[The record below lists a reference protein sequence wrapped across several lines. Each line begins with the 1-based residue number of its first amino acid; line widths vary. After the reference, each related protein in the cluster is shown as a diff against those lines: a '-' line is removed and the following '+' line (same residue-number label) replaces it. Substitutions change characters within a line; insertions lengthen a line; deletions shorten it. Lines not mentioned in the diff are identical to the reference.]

1 MSHSNKPKET
11 PTELLKRKDI
21 TKLTRS
27 EEDNLISAFDAIQKL
42 SPDHEDSFFN
52 IASFH
57 GAPFR
62 GAGYA
67 NQNWWGGYCNHGN
80 VLFPTWHRA
89 YVLRLEQSLE
99 KHGLTIK
106 LPYWNEIKNHEKDKP
121 PPGLPEIFLK
131 RNWTTLKGKLF
142 EPNPLYSYTYQKN
155 IIDHASPKDGVEYTK
170 PLGKST
176 VRYPFSGLYGV
187 RDIDDTEYHN
197 DYYTKLGD
205 EECSR
210 ILNDNIKMWLE
221 EEHYPPDMKPPHSR
235 PARLKYFY
243 LRCLETETY
252 TIFSN
257 NTSAQAWNDQYYH
270 DKEHSEDKFR
280 YSLEMPHDGMHLA
293 LGGFEVPSHVLS
305 FVRNAN
311 GDMGE
316 NNTAAFDPIFFFI
329 IALSILFSRSVDG
342 QGPTPGMTGADF
354 LSMDTPLKPFHQ
366 WDDPDK
372 PFINDTKKPFLTSKV
387 CGSLDASSFKEAIQ
401 SLKDPPELEPY
412 KGKGS
417 EKSSE
422 VSHYA
427 RVSDVTR
434 ANIRGSFVIA
444 AWAQE
449 NPKEGKEKLCRKM
462 VSCFPVLSR
471 WNVADCANCQSHLD
485 IKAHLPLHGIT
496 DLDNTTVTARKTQA
510 RSSLYLLSDLYFRRS
525 SPQTPALIGRPDRV
539 PLVALEVLIVV
550 GGVKDPGHRVEL
562 DTTVAILEHL
572 ALPLVDGGH
581 AELAVAVGET
591 LVQVGREAR
600 ARSGRRTDSSRMRYG
615 LAMVLGSTL
624 IGGKSHLP
632 CCNRSWRLYPV
643 RSD

>member
-11 PTELLKRKDI
+11 PTVLPKRKDI
-21 TKLTRS
+21 NELS
-27 EEDNLISAFDAIQKL
+27 ELEKDNLISAFEAIQKL
-42 SPDHEDSFFN
+42 PPDHEDSFFN

-89 YVLRLEQSLE
+89 YLLRLEQSLE
-99 KHGLTIK
+99 KWGGLTIK
-106 LPYWNEIKNHEKDKP
+106 LPYWNEIKEPKEHEP

-131 RNWTTLKGKLF
+131 PKWKFLGNGTKRDGRKIN
-142 EPNPLYSYTYQKN
+142 NPLYSYKYQKN
-155 IIDHASPKDGVEYTK
+155 IVDHASPKDGVEYTK

-205 EECSR
+205 EKCSR
-210 ILNDNIKMWLE
+210 LLNDNIRMWLE
-221 EEHYPPDMKPPHSR
+221 ENQYPPDIKPPHSR
-235 PARLKYFY
+235 PARLRDLYH
-243 LRCLETETY
+243 RCLKTHKY

-270 DKEHSEDKFR
+270 DKENSEDKFR
-280 YSLEMPHDGMHLA
+280 YSLETPHDGIHLA

-316 NNTAAFDPIFFFI
+316 NNTAAFDPIFFFHHCFI
-329 IALSILFSRSVDG
+329 DLVFWVWQTKHNSETDLDIMENYPGTSSVDG

-372 PFINDTKKPFLTSKV
+372 PFINDTKKAFLTSRDVVNIKKLKYDYV
-387 CGSLDASSFKEAIQ
+387 IPHEFGPDLDPENTSQTSSKE
-401 SLKDPPELEPY
+401 
-412 KGKGS
+412 
-417 EKSSE
+417 
-422 VSHYA
+422 SHYA

-444 AWAQE
+444 AWAQKH
-449 NPKEGKEKLCRKM
+449 PKGREDKPCREM

-496 DLDNTTVTARKTQA
+496 DLDKTTVTARVHT
-510 RSSLYLLSDLYFRRS
+510 RFD
-525 SPQTPALIGRPDRV
+525 PVGT
-539 PLVALEVLIVV
+539 EVTSHVV
-550 GGVKDPGHRVEL
+550 
-562 DTTVAILEHL
+562 
-572 ALPLVDGGH
+572 
-581 AELAVAVGET
+581 
-591 LVQVGREAR
+591 
-600 ARSGRRTDSSRMRYG
+600 SR
-615 LAMVLGSTL
+615 
-624 IGGKSHLP
+624 K
-632 CCNRSWRLYPV
+632 
-643 RSD
+643 